1 MSRARSPNRD
11 KAFEIYKQHNGEILL
26 KDIATQLGVSESTVR
41 SWKNRY
47 KWDNEINATSQKN
60 KCNVADKKAT
70 KENKKT
76 HTKKLKKIENSLSD
90 ELTEKQKLFCIY
102 YIENFNATKA
112 YQKAYGCNYNTAKT
126 HGCKLLQNVAVKQEV
141 DRLTNECLEEQEI
154 NSKLL
159 SKRIFQKYIDIA
171 FSDITDYITFGK
183 QEREGEFGPYTVNY
197 VDLKDSNN
205 VDGSLISEISEG
217 KDGIKIK
224 LQDKMKALQWLSDRT
239 DMLSDKDRY
248 KLDLEITKTELAML
262 KQGGD
267 EGEVEDEG
275 FIEALKETI
284 NEVWSDDEQ

>member
-26 KDIATQLGVSESTVR
+26 KDIATQLDVSESTVR

-47 KWDNEINATSQKN
+47 KWDDEISATSQKN
-60 KCNVADKKAT
+60 KCNVANKKVI
-70 KENKKT
+70 KENKET
-76 HTKKLKKIENSLSD
+76 HTKKLKKIENSLSN
-90 ELTEKQKLFCIY
+90 ELTEKQRLFCIY

-112 YQKAYGCNYNTAKT
+112 YQKAYDCDYQTAMSNASRMRRNAK
-126 HGCKLLQNVAVKQEV
+126 VKQEI

-171 FSDITDYITFGK
+171 FADITDYITFGK
-183 QEREGEFGPYTVNY
+183 QEREGELGPYTVNY

-205 VDGSLISEISEG
+205 VDGGLISEVSQG

-267 EGEVEDEG
+267 EGEVEDDG
-275 FIEALKETI
+275 FIEAL
-284 NEVWSDDEQ
+284 NAQVDEVWNDD

>member
-26 KDIATQLGVSESTVR
+26 KDIATQLDVSESTVR

-47 KWDNEINATSQKN
+47 KWDDEISATSQKN
-60 KCNVADKKAT
+60 KCNVANKKVI
-70 KENKKT
+70 KENKET
-76 HTKKLKKIENSLSD
+76 HTKKLKKIENSLSN
-90 ELTEKQKLFCIY
+90 ELTEKQRLFCIY

-112 YQKAYGCNYNTAKT
+112 YQKAYDCDYQTAMSNASRMRRNAK
-126 HGCKLLQNVAVKQEV
+126 VKQEI

-171 FSDITDYITFGK
+171 FADITDYITFGK

-205 VDGSLISEISEG
+205 VDGGLISEVSQG

-267 EGEVEDEG
+267 EGEVEDDG
-275 FIEALKETI
+275 FIEAL
-284 NEVWSDDEQ
+284 NAQVDEVWNDD

>member
-1 MSRARSPNRD
+1 MNDARAPD
-11 KAFEIYKQHNGEILL
+11 KELIKLEYLKGIKQ
-26 KDIATQLGVSESTVR
+26 KDICEKHSLSLNTLK
-41 SWKNRY
+41 SWIKRY
-47 KWDNEINATSQKN
+47 GWSKEKKGAPKIQKGRTSK
-60 KCNVADKKAT
+60 D
-70 KENKKT
+70 NKKIKV
-76 HTKKLKKIENSLSD
+76 KKPSLNDVMENTD
-90 ELTEKQKLFCIY
+90 LTEKQKLFCIY

-112 YQKAYGCNYNTAKT
+112 YQKAYECNYNTAKT
-126 HGCKLLQNVAVKQEV
+126 HGCKLLQNVAIKQEV

-239 DMLSDKDRY
+239 DMLSDKDRN
-248 KLDLEITKTELAML
+248 KLDIELLKLEMQMNKIDNTQE
-262 KQGGD
+262 
-267 EGEVEDEG
+267 EVEEDG
-275 FIEALKETI
+275 FIEAISKTI
-284 NEVWSDDEQ
+284 DEVWDDED

>member
-26 KDIATQLGVSESTVR
+26 KDIATQLDVSESTVR

-47 KWDNEINATSQKN
+47 KWDDEISATSQKN
-60 KCNVADKKAT
+60 KCNVANKKVI
-70 KENKKT
+70 KENKET

-90 ELTEKQKLFCIY
+90 ELTEKQRLFCIY

-112 YQKAYGCNYNTAKT
+112 YQKAYDCNYQTAMSNASRMLRKA
-126 HGCKLLQNVAVKQEV
+126 NVKQEI

-171 FSDITDYITFGK
+171 FADITDYITFGK

-205 VDGSLISEISEG
+205 VDGGLISEVSQG

-267 EGEVEDEG
+267 EGEVEDDG
-275 FIEALKETI
+275 FIEAL
-284 NEVWSDDEQ
+284 NAQVDEVWNDD

>member
-1 MSRARSPNRD
+1 MS
-11 KAFEIYKQHNGEILL
+11 
-26 KDIATQLGVSESTVR
+26 
-41 SWKNRY
+41 
-47 KWDNEINATSQKN
+47 NASRM
-60 KCNVADKKAT
+60 
-70 KENKKT
+70 
-76 HTKKLKKIENSLSD
+76 LR
-90 ELTEKQKLFCIY
+90 
-102 YIENFNATKA
+102 NAK
-112 YQKAYGCNYNTAKT
+112 
-126 HGCKLLQNVAVKQEV
+126 VKQEI

-171 FSDITDYITFGK
+171 FADITDYITFGK

-205 VDGSLISEISEG
+205 VDGGLISEVSQG

-267 EGEVEDEG
+267 EGEVEDDG
-275 FIEALKETI
+275 FIEAL
-284 NEVWSDDEQ
+284 NAQVDEVWNDD

>member
-26 KDIATQLGVSESTVR
+26 KDIAAQLNVSESTVR

-47 KWDNEINATSQKN
+47 KWDDEISATSQKN
-60 KCNVADKKAT
+60 KCNVANKKVI
-70 KENKKT
+70 KENKET
-76 HTKKLKKIENSLSD
+76 HTKKLKKIENSL
-90 ELTEKQKLFCIY
+90 TEKQRLFCIY

-112 YQKAYGCNYNTAKT
+112 YQKAYDCDYQTAMSNASRM
-126 HGCKLLQNVAVKQEV
+126 LRNVKVKQEI

-171 FSDITDYITFGK
+171 FTDITDYITFGK

-205 VDGSLISEISEG
+205 VDGGLISEVSQG

-267 EGEVEDEG
+267 EGEVEDDG
-275 FIEALKETI
+275 FIEAL
-284 NEVWSDDEQ
+284 NAQVDEVWNDD

>member
-26 KDIATQLGVSESTVR
+26 KDIATQLDVSESTVR

-47 KWDNEINATSQKN
+47 KWDDEISATSQKN
-60 KCNVADKKAT
+60 KCNVANKKVI
-70 KENKKT
+70 KENKET

-90 ELTEKQKLFCIY
+90 ELTKKQRLFCIY

-112 YQKAYGCNYNTAKT
+112 YQKAYDCNYQTAMSNASRMLKNA
-126 HGCKLLQNVAVKQEV
+126 KVKQEI

-171 FSDITDYITFGK
+171 FADITDYITFGK

-205 VDGSLISEISEG
+205 VDGGLISEVSQG

-267 EGEVEDEG
+267 EGEVEDDG
-275 FIEALKETI
+275 FIEAL
-284 NEVWSDDEQ
+284 NAQVDEVWNDD

>member
-26 KDIATQLGVSESTVR
+26 KDIATQLDVSESTVR

-47 KWDNEINATSQKN
+47 KWDNEISATSQKN
-60 KCNVADKKAT
+60 KCNIANKKVI
-70 KENKKT
+70 KENKET

-90 ELTEKQKLFCIY
+90 ELTEKQRLFCIY

-112 YQKAYGCNYNTAKT
+112 YQKAYDCNYQTARRC
-126 HGCKLLQNVAVKQEV
+126 GSRLLTNVGIKKEI
-141 DRLTNECLEEQEI
+141 DKLTNECLEEQEI

-171 FSDITDYITFGK
+171 FADITDYITFGK

-205 VDGSLISEISEG
+205 VDGGLISEVSQG

-239 DMLSDKDRY
+239 DMLSDNDRN
-248 KLDLEITKTELAML
+248 KLDIELLKLEMQMNKIDNTQE
-262 KQGGD
+262 
-267 EGEVEDEG
+267 EVEEDG
-275 FIEALKETI
+275 FIEAISKTI
-284 NEVWSDDEQ
+284 DEVWDDED

>member
-1 MSRARSPNRD
+1 MARVRSPNRD
-11 KAFEIYKQHNGEILL
+11 KAFEIYKLNNGEILL
-26 KDIATQLGVSESTVR
+26 KDIATQLGVKDTQIR
-41 SWKNRY
+41 KWKSQD
-47 KWDNEINATSQKN
+47 KWEEKLKGTLPKN
-60 KCNVADKKAT
+60 KRNVI
-70 KENKKT
+70 NKKT
-76 HTKKLKKIENSLSD
+76 DINKQAINEEIELVLKNDK
-90 ELTEKQKLFCIY
+90 LTEKQKLFCIY

-112 YQKAYGCNYNTAKT
+112 YQRAYECSYATAMSEGSKSLRNP
-126 HGCKLLQNVAVKQEV
+126 KIKIEI

-159 SKRIFQKYIDIA
+159 SKRLWKKYIDIA
-171 FSDITDYITFGK
+171 FADITDYITFGK

-205 VDGSLISEISEG
+205 VDGGLISEVSQG

-267 EGEVEDEG
+267 EGEVEDDG
-275 FIEALKETI
+275 FIEAL
-284 NEVWSDDEQ
+284 NAQVDEVWNDD

>member
-26 KDIATQLGVSESTVR
+26 KDIATQLDVSESTVR

-47 KWDNEINATSQKN
+47 KWDDEISATSQKN
-60 KCNVADKKAT
+60 KCNVANKKVI
-70 KENKKT
+70 KENKET

-90 ELTEKQKLFCIY
+90 ELTEKQRLFCIY

-112 YQKAYGCNYNTAKT
+112 YQKAYDCDYQTAMSNASRMRRNAK
-126 HGCKLLQNVAVKQEV
+126 VKQEI

-171 FSDITDYITFGK
+171 FADITDYITFGK

-205 VDGSLISEISEG
+205 VDGGLISEVSQG

-267 EGEVEDEG
+267 EGEVEDDG
-275 FIEALKETI
+275 FIEAL
-284 NEVWSDDEQ
+284 NAQVDEVWNDD

>member
-26 KDIATQLGVSESTVR
+26 KDIATQLDVSESTVR

-47 KWDNEINATSQKN
+47 KWDDEISATSQKN
-60 KCNVADKKAT
+60 KCNVANKKVI
-70 KENKKT
+70 KENKET

-90 ELTEKQKLFCIY
+90 ELTEKQRLFCIY

-112 YQKAYGCNYNTAKT
+112 YQKAYDCDYQTAMSNASRMLRNAK
-126 HGCKLLQNVAVKQEV
+126 VKQEI

-171 FSDITDYITFGK
+171 FADITDYITFGK

-205 VDGSLISEISEG
+205 VDGSLISEVSQG

-267 EGEVEDEG
+267 EGEVEDDG
-275 FIEALKETI
+275 FIEAL
-284 NEVWSDDEQ
+284 NAQVDEVWNDD

>member
-26 KDIATQLGVSESTVR
+26 KDIATQLDVSESTVR

-47 KWDNEINATSQKN
+47 KWDDEISTTSQKN
-60 KCNVADKKAT
+60 KCNVANKKVI
-70 KENKKT
+70 KENKET

-90 ELTEKQKLFCIY
+90 ELTEKQRLFCIY

-112 YQKAYGCNYNTAKT
+112 YQKAYDCDYQTAMSNASRMLRNAK
-126 HGCKLLQNVAVKQEV
+126 VKQEI

-171 FSDITDYITFGK
+171 FADITDYITFGK
-183 QEREGEFGPYTVNY
+183 QEREGELGPYTVNY

-205 VDGSLISEISEG
+205 VDGGLISEVSQG

-267 EGEVEDEG
+267 EGEVEDDG
-275 FIEALKETI
+275 FIEAL
-284 NEVWSDDEQ
+284 NAQVDEVWNDD